1 MVSNV
6 AEETETQKLRKRINH
21 LEATLALAVT
31 SGGIAMLHMR
41 KQRYVAGTHPHTQE
55 HTFVPGCVPK

>member
-41 KQRYVAGTHPHTQE
+41 KQRYVAGTPTRTRTLESTHS
-55 HTFVPGCVPK
+55 CLRA